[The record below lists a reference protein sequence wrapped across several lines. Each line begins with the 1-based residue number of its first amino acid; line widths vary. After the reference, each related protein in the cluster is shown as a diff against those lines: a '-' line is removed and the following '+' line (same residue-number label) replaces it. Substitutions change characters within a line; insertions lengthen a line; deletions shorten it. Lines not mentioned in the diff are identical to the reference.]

1 MNNRTSGSSCSLCK
15 DALKHILIVCFLKRA
30 SLQWEY
36 LMDNSIWM
44 NACFFLFC
52 PKVEWP
58 PIPSISPPTATPYWW
73 TPWNTGMLLDASVVA
88 WLVSIV
94 WHGETLTSAYPL
106 KYLTSLPPPPTK
118 LSKVFQFTFRILN
131 VNFILVIIIFSP
143 PHMFKPIKKI
153 VQPNWFNM

>member
-15 DALKHILIVCFLKRA
+15 DALKHILIVCFFKRA

-73 TPWNTGMLLDASVVA
+73 TPKTQECCLMPRLWHDLFQLFDMVRHSPLHIH
-88 WLVSIV
+88 WSI
-94 WHGETLTSAYPL
+94 WHPC
-106 KYLTSLPPPPTK
+106 PPPTK

-153 VQPNWFNM
+153 VQPN